1 MAETRTRIRAR
12 RDGWATNEKLTLTDR
27 DARILYVIGTCGIV
41 RTADITR
48 FFFGTRA
55 TANDRLRK
63 LYCAALVDVHVPDL
77 SADNHYTLTAL
88 GRDRATEAFDL
99 EPGALQVVKKLPAKL
114 GHRLAVTEARLAV
127 ALACERSSTYALA
140 GFETDADLARE
151 RHAALLDLIPD
162 ARIRVRT
169 RATDE
174 EHVFFLEVDLGTEAV
189 TWLVRRKLAV
199 YARHALTGTALYG
212 VRDPLIVLAVEGL
225 RRARNVAR
233 ALAAANV
240 RARVVFALRPM
251 LTADNV
257 LGAAYALPADLLV
270 DASEGDLARLFA
282 RRLLP

>member
-1 MAETRTRIRAR
+1 MTESRTRIRAR
-12 RDGWATNEKLTLTDR
+12 RDGWATHEKLTLTDR
-27 DARILYVIGTCGIV
+27 DARILHVIGTCGIV

-63 LYCAALVDVHVPDL
+63 LYCAGLVDVHVPDL

-88 GRDRATEAFDL
+88 GRDRVLEAFDL
-99 EPGALQVVKKLPAKL
+99 DVDALQIVKKLPAKL
-114 GHRLAVTEARLAV
+114 GHRLAVTEVRLAV

-140 GFETDADLARE
+140 AFETEVDLARE

-162 ARIRVRT
+162 AKIRVRT
-169 RATDE
+169 RASGE
-174 EHVFFLEVDLGTEAV
+174 ENVFFLEVDLGTEAV

-212 VRDPLIVLAVEGL
+212 VRDPLIVLVVESL

-233 ALAAANV
+233 ALAAASV
-240 RARVVFALRPM
+240 GTRVVFALRPT
-251 LTADNV
+251 LTAGNV
-257 LGAAYALPADLLV
+257 LGVAYALPADLLANAAGT
-270 DASEGDLARLFA
+270 DAANLFP